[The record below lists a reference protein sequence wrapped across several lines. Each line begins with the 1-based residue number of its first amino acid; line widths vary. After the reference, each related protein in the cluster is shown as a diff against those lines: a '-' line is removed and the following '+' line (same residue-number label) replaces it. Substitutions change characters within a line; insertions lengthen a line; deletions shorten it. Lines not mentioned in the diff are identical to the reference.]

1 VAVESIEH
9 CLFLC
14 VDAVVVWRACGLY
27 QLPNTTQGISSFD
40 WCKKYGKIYGNIIFV
55 TMWFVWCA
63 RNDFVFNNHKAS
75 VITTV
80 HKIQSMLSSCVAAF
94 GGPAATLSPDANRR
108 LVAWS
113 RPDEGTVCLN
123 VDGSLLDSANT
134 AGYGGLLRNNNG
146 EFLWGFYGVAAIQ
159 SVLFAE
165 IMAILHGLQFCW
177 DSGYRKVIC
186 FSDSLQSVN
195 LIRDGVS
202 AHHRFAN
209 EIYSIRTLLAK
220 DWNVM
225 INHTLRE
232 GNACADVMAKM
243 GALSN
248 SHLVKIDTPPQK
260 LLRPLSA
267 DAQGVV
273 FIRE

>member
-1 VAVESIEH
+1 
-9 CLFLC
+9 
-14 VDAVVVWRACGLY
+14 
-27 QLPNTTQGISSFD
+27 
-40 WCKKYGKIYGNIIFV
+40 
-55 TMWFVWCA
+55 
-63 RNDFVFNNHKAS
+63 
-75 VITTV
+75 
-80 HKIQSMLSSCVAAF
+80 
-94 GGPAATLSPDANRR
+94 

-113 RPDEGTVCLN
+113 RPDEGT
-123 VDGSLLDSANT
+123 GSLLDSANT

-165 IMAILHGLQFCW
+165 IMAIFHGLQFCW

-186 FSDSLQSVN
+186 FSDSLQSVH

-209 EIYSIRTLLAK
+209 EIHNFRNLLGK
-220 DWNVM
+220 DWDVM

-232 GNACADVMAKM
+232 GNACGDVMAKM
-243 GALSN
+243 GALSA
-248 SHLVKIDTPPQK
+248 SHLVKIDTPPQE
-260 LLRPLSA
+260 LIRPLSA
-267 DAQGVV
+267 DAQGAV